1 MGIDKMLQI
10 SKLINSR
17 NKWKKKAVKRA
28 NEVRELKKTKY
39 RYQNRIAE
47 LKTHIEKLEQVNKKN

>member
-1 MGIDKMLQI
+1 VE
-10 SKLINSR
+10 
-17 NKWKKKAVKRA
+17 KKAVKRA